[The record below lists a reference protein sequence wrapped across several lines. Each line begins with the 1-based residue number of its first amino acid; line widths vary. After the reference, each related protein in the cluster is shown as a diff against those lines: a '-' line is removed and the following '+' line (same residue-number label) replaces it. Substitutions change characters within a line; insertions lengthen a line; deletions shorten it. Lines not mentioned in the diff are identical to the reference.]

1 MAINL
6 FDKNITLLQK
16 SMEFRVKRNDMI
28 ASNLANRETPGF
40 RAQDLVFEKQLG
52 KAMHADEPGPLN
64 TNNPRHFDGAQ
75 REPLAL
81 VQGQQIN
88 SYNPDPRMDG
98 NTVNLDKE
106 MAKLAENQLL
116 FQAATKA
123 VNWKFRMIKN
133 AITEGGR

>member
-1 MAINL
+1 MTIKL

-16 SMEFRVKRNDMI
+16 SMDMRVTRNAMI
-28 ASNLANRETPGF
+28 SSNLANRETPGY
-40 RAQDLVFEKQLG
+40 RAQDLVFEQQLG
-52 KAMHADEPGPLN
+52 KALHADEPGPLN
-64 TNNPRHFDGAQ
+64 VSNPRHFDGAQ
-75 REPLAL
+75 REPLEL

-88 SYNPDPRMDG
+88 SFNPDPRMDG

-116 FQAATKA
+116 FQATTKA
-123 VNWKFRMIKN
+123 VNWKFRMIKS